1 MLRVTR
7 VLLERIEDKGVVQRV
22 LRPLLMEKDG
32 LIT

>member
-22 LRPLLMEKDG
+22 LRSLLMEKDG